1 LKIEL
6 IFLNLLS
13 CLNCNFS
20 KYAYAVYVKSI
31 NLNQFFVVRLYSRP
45 IYRLVSFNEEGIQPE
60 VSVSCND
67 VPLQAYA

>member
-1 LKIEL
+1 
-6 IFLNLLS
+6 
-13 CLNCNFS
+13 LNCNFS

-31 NLNQFFVVRLYSRP
+31 NLNQFLISKFFVVRLYSRP